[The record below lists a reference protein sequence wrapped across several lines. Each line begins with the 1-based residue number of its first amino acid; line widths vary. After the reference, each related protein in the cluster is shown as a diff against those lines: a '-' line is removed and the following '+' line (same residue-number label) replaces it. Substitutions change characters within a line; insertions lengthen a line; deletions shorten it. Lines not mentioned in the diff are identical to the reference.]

1 MTPQT
6 RIQAMK
12 NLGVTVTPEMEERE
26 YRISLDTVERTY
38 GADWEAT
45 ADALRIHIECADTL
59 DWVGEIEAQAAEDDD
74 HTRTMEDARY

>member
-1 MTPQT
+1 MTTIYHGYTESQE
-6 RIQAMK
+6 RIEDRMNRNRLA
-12 NLGVTVTPEMEERE
+12 
-26 YRISLDTVERTY
+26 DVEATY

-74 HTRTMEDARY
+74 TLRTMHEAAM